1 MVLVD
6 RHTQPAIHPPIPA
19 YPIRTYVHHANGYGG
34 LYRHGEK
41 VANEQSGGGGKK
53 AVEKS
58 CPLGSYYRR
67 GPGIYEYWKV
77 LWGESNAHHHRRRRR
92 FGLNIL
98 LFVCRLEGYRK
109 EPRCKFIKA
118 DRAIREQ

>member
-1 MVLVD
+1 MPMDMVDFIVM
-6 RHTQPAIHPPIPA
+6 
-19 YPIRTYVHHANGYGG
+19 
-34 LYRHGEK
+34 EK
-41 VANEQSGGGGKK
+41 LVANEQSGGGGKK